1 MTGTPLYAQ
10 FINLLAAILL
20 LLAFAMLTQRRV
32 LSLVNLFAAQGL
44 ALGVSTAIVAFG
56 TGQPHLYAS
65 AGLTL
70 ALKVVLLPW
79 LLHRLIRKL
88 DVKWDVE
95 GLINVPTTM
104 LIGIVLVVFS
114 FNLAYPISQLA
125 STVTRATL
133 GIAMASVMLS
143 FLMMITRRKALPQ
156 VIGFLAME
164 NGLFFAATSATYGMP
179 MVVELGIALDVLV
192 GMLILGVFFFQIR
205 EQFDSLDL
213 KHLEKLQG
221 GRVMIEILAVLG
233 FPLAGAA
240 LLALIGERRQAPAVN
255 VAVSFLTFAAAVA
268 LTARVI
274 VDGPLLVLD
283 RQFFVDPFNVF
294 LVALTAFV
302 GFTTAIFSRPYMRIE
317 QEHGRLTAGRL
328 RLYHSMYQLFN
339 CTMLVAL
346 LTNNMGIL
354 WVAMEAATLTTV
366 LLVSLYR
373 TPASLEAAWKYF
385 ILCGVGI
392 AQALFGT
399 ILLYFAAEKLLGA
412 GGGALLWTELD
423 DVKGQLEPTV
433 LSIAFVFLLVG
444 YGTKVGLVP
453 LHNWLPDA
461 HAEGPTPVSAVLSG
475 LLLNVALYAVVR
487 CKVLVE
493 GSLHTTFARELMMGF
508 GLLSVVV
515 AALLLSRQKDVKR
528 LFAYS
533 SVEHMGI
540 ITFAFGM
547 GGPVANFAALLHM
560 TVHSLTKSAIFFTVG
575 HAAQKTGTQMMD
587 EIRGL
592 ITSSPMLGWGLVL
605 GTLAIL
611 GMPPFGVFA
620 SEFLILVTA
629 MGEQPWATPF
639 LLAALGLAFAAVFS
653 KVQPMVFGET
663 TAKRL
668 PVRPG
673 DDSGLRP
680 SGARADAGAL
690 DSAVPR
696 RVVPAGGAAH
706 RLDERPPRSLRSLP
720 PRGAH
725 SAFGRPR
732 AH

>member
-1 MTGTPLYAQ
+1 
-10 FINLLAAILL
+10 
-20 LLAFAMLTQRRV
+20 
-32 LSLVNLFAAQGL
+32 
-44 ALGVSTAIVAFG
+44 
-56 TGQPHLYAS
+56 
-65 AGLTL
+65 
-70 ALKVVLLPW
+70 
-79 LLHRLIRKL
+79 
-88 DVKWDVE
+88 
-95 GLINVPTTM
+95 
-104 LIGIVLVVFS
+104 
-114 FNLAYPISQLA
+114 
-125 STVTRATL
+125 
-133 GIAMASVMLS
+133 
-143 FLMMITRRKALPQ
+143 
-156 VIGFLAME
+156 
-164 NGLFFAATSATYGMP
+164 
-179 MVVELGIALDVLV
+179 
-192 GMLILGVFFFQIR
+192 
-205 EQFDSLDL
+205 
-213 KHLEKLQG
+213 
-221 GRVMIEILAVLG
+221 MIEILAVLG
-233 FPLAGAA
+233 FPLGGAA
-240 LLALIGERRQAPAVN
+240 LLALVGERQQAPAVN
-255 VAVSFLTFAAAVA
+255 VAASFLTFAAAVA

-274 VDGPLLVLD
+274 VNGPLLVLE
-283 RQFFVDPFNVF
+283 RQFFVDSFNVF

-302 GFTTAIFSRPYMRIE
+302 GFTTSIFSRPYMRIE
-317 QEHGRLTAGRL
+317 QRNGRLTARRL

-339 CTMLVAL
+339 FTMLLAL

-354 WVAMEAATLTTV
+354 WVALEGATLATV

-399 ILLYFAAEKLLGA
+399 ILLYFAAEKLLGG
-412 GGGALLWTELD
+412 GGGALLWTELA
-423 DVKGQLEPTV
+423 DVKSHLEPTV

-493 GSLHTTFARELMMGF
+493 GSLNTSFARDLMLGF

-533 SVEHMGI
+533 SIEHMGV

-575 HAAQKTGTQMMD
+575 HAAQASGTQVMED
-587 EIRGL
+587 IRGL
-592 ITSSPMLGWGLVL
+592 IESSPLLGWGLLV

-629 MGEQPWATPF
+629 IGERPWAAAF
-639 LLAALGLAFAAVFS
+639 FLAALGLAFASVFS
-653 KVQPMVFGET
+653 KVQPMVFGAAAGE
-663 TAKRL
+663 RL
-668 PVRPG
+668 AMRPAMIPVFVHL
-673 DDSGLRP
+673 SIVLMLGLWIPPFLAEWYRQA
-680 SGARADAGAL
+680 ARLIG
-690 DSAVPR
+690 
-696 RVVPAGGAAH
+696 
-706 RLDERPPRSLRSLP
+706 
-720 PRGAH
+720 
-725 SAFGRPR
+725 
-732 AH
+732 